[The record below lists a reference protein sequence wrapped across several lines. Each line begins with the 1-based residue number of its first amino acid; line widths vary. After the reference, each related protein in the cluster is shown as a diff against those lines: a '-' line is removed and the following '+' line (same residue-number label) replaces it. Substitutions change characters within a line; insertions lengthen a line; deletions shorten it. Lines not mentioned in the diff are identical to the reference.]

1 MAAEYTTIRVKRET
15 KALLEKTLVAMES
28 RLGRRLDYDTLLRIL
43 AKRALRGKPWLLEWL
58 VDNPVGLHDTSRAQE
73 LLRLE
78 RKRDERL

>member
-15 KALLEKTLVAMES
+15 KILLEKALVAVES
-28 RLGRRLDYDTLLRIL
+28 KLGRRLDYDTLLRIL
-43 AKRALRGKPWLLEWL
+43 AKRVLRGKPWLLEWL
-58 VDNPVGLHDTSRAQE
+58 VNNPVELHDTSRAQE